1 MSDANLQDRVAEL
14 EQRAQRLVLAGDGRD
29 RDGWGAW
36 HNLLETRLMQ
46 ERDFFLELMAET
58 LARFQR
64 QILDEAK
71 AMLDQALATR
81 VRGTFQ
87 PGITDYARG
96 DMVALDGGSFVA
108 RKDNPGPCPGPGWQL
123 MAKQGAR
130 GIAGPEGKRGPPGN
144 IITGWIVDRGTYR
157 ITPRLSDGSL
167 GPPLELRALFE
178 DDTVA
183 R

>member
-1 MSDANLQDRVAEL
+1 MTMDADVLDRLTEL
-14 EQRAQRLVLAGDGRD
+14 EQRQSRLVLAGDGRD

-71 AMLDQALATR
+71 AMLDMALATR

-87 PGITDYARG
+87 LGTNYARG
-96 DMVALDGGSFVA
+96 DMVALDGGSFIA
-108 RKDNPGPCPGPGWQL
+108 RRDKPGPCPGDGWQL
-123 MAKQGAR
+123 MAKQGQR
-130 GIAGPEGKRGPPGN
+130 GRDGPEGRRGPPGA
-144 IITGWIVDRGTYR
+144 IIVGWVLDRGEYR
-157 ITPRLSDGSL
+157 ITPRMSDGTL
-167 GPPLELRALFE
+167 GPPLELRELFE
-178 DDTVA
+178 DEGTVG
-183 R
+183 

>member
-1 MSDANLQDRVAEL
+1 MDTDVLDRLTEL
-14 EQRAQRLVLAGDGRD
+14 EQRQSRFKLATTGAE
-29 RDGWGAW
+29 GWE
-36 HNLLETRLMQ
+36 NYFQTLIMQ
-46 ERDFFLELMAET
+46 ERDFFLELLAET

-108 RKDNPGPCPGPGWQL
+108 RRDNPGPCPGAGWQL

-130 GIAGPEGKRGPPGN
+130 GIAGPEGKRGPPGA
-144 IITGWIVDRGTYR
+144 IISGWVVDRGEYR
-157 ITPRLSDGSL
+157 ITPRMSDGTL
-167 GPPLELRALFE
+167 GPPLELGALFSE
-178 DDTVA
+178 DNA
-183 R
+183 AG

>member
-1 MSDANLQDRVAEL
+1 MSVDLANRVEEL
-14 EQRAQRLVLAGDGRD
+14 EQRARRFKLATTGME
-29 RDGWGAW
+29 GWENYFQ
-36 HNLLETRLMQ
+36 NLILQ

-81 VRGTFQ
+81 VCGTFQ
-87 PGITDYARG
+87 PGTKYERG
-96 DMVALDGGSFVA
+96 DMVALDGGSFIA
-108 RKDNPGPCPGPGWQL
+108 RKDNPGKCPGDGWQL
-123 MAKQGAR
+123 MARQGQR

-144 IITGWIVDRGTYR
+144 IVAGWIVDRSTYR

-178 DDTVA
+178 PEDNA
-183 R
+183 AA

>member
-1 MSDANLQDRVAEL
+1 MSTDLLEGRVAEL
-14 EQRAQRLVLAGDGRD
+14 EARASRLILAGDGRD

-46 ERDFFLELMAET
+46 ERDYFLELMAET

-64 QILDEAK
+64 QILDETK

-81 VRGTFQ
+81 VRGTFAH
-87 PGITDYARG
+87 TASYVRG

-108 RKDNPGPCPGPGWQL
+108 RKDDPGVCPGPGWQL

-144 IITGWIVDRGTYR
+144 IITGWVVDRSTYR

-167 GPPLELRALFE
+167 GPPLELSALFQSE
-178 DDTVA
+178 DNTA
-183 R
+183 A